1 MREARTM
8 RHFLIGGLMAALVIP
23 AAAYGQPTA
32 PASEGPA
39 LGDPAPAPPPVVQK
53 KETKK
58 PGLAEA
64 AGGAV
69 GAAVA
74 AGAVATTGPVGA
86 VAVKFVGSRIGS
98 GAVSV
103 AKKVMSGDG
112 KDDDLQAPAPL
123 ADPAIPQPIP
133 AADIATADAAA
144 KLPAPDPVKLAPPPP
159 AISPPQDQ
167 SIQAGAP
174 AVAVTA
180 PASSVEIKPA
190 SPVG

>member
-1 MREARTM
+1 MRY
-8 RHFLIGGLMAALVIP
+8 FLTGGLMAALVIP
-23 AAAYGQPTA
+23 AAAYAQPG
-32 PASEGPA
+32 GPV
-39 LGDPAPAPPPVVQK
+39 LGDPAPPPPPAEK
-53 KETKK
+53 KTTKK

-86 VAVKFVGSRIGS
+86 VAVKFVGGRIGS

-103 AKKVMSGDG
+103 AKKIMSGDG
-112 KDDDLQAPAPL
+112 KENDIQVPAPL
-123 ADPAIPQPIP
+123 ADPALPQPIP
-133 AADIATADAAA
+133 AADIAAADAAA
-144 KLPAPDPVKLAPPPP
+144 KLPPPDPVKLAPPP
-159 AISPPQDQ
+159 ADLATEAQ
-167 SIQAGAP
+167 SIQTGPPASD
-174 AVAVTA
+174 AVAA